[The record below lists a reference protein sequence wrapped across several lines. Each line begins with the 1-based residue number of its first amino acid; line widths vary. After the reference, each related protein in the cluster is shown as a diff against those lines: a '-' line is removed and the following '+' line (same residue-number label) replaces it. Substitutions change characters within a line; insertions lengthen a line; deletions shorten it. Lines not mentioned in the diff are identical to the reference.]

1 MSRRSR
7 RNRSAPAQPAA
18 PAASATVEVAPPSAP
33 PRSSPAAVWDFVQN
47 AKRDNPELLAQLQA
61 AMSPSAQAELIWRQ
75 RGFRDLTSKCA
86 KDLREGDQERLLGE
100 SWHLYKNCPLYRDSI
115 NKTTAFIMGDGLV
128 IRGQNDDAQG
138 IIDELLGEGEGS
150 FRERLDVYARY
161 RVQYA
166 EFLNPVFLGSS
177 GRLRI
182 AYRDPLEIYRMLPD
196 PDDSSVLAAAV
207 MKDDRGGPGQVYP
220 VIQRNPY
227 ATSDDELY
235 RVPLGEDGRIDKAA
249 ALGAFYCGPE
259 RELNG
264 TRSYPPYVAGHTWFN
279 AHDEYIRGVVDRADI
294 LTRILFMLAVKGD
307 DKEFQRLQ
315 EEMTLFGRPS
325 DPSVLLT
332 NGNVEGKFETP
343 GIQSDAVDVVHKILL
358 HQIAHATGLSVP
370 WFTQGDELAYASAK
384 EIGFPTLKVLQTL
397 QTGFLRWV
405 RSVVAFQLWVANKM
419 GRVSL
424 KPEDRRF
431 VIVPSAIIR
440 EDEGQKL
447 DRATKSL
454 ILLQMMKINEWER
467 PDILALVSREIA
479 RKYELPL
486 PAEDAPERQQAPEQD
501 ALPVQASRG
510 KVVDIY
516 ERVLERNR
524 ARLDALR
531 RDLEAA

>member
-7 RNRSAPAQPAA
+7 RNRSTTPAA
-18 PAASATVEVAPPSAP
+18 PAAPHTGEAAPPSAP
-33 PRSSPAAVWDFVQN
+33 PKASPSAIWEFVQN
-47 AKRDNPELLAQLQA
+47 TKRDNPELLSQLQA

-75 RGFRDLTSKCA
+75 RGFRDLTSKVSR
-86 KDLREGDQERLLGE
+86 DLREGDQERVLNE
-100 SWHLYKNCPLYRDSI
+100 SWHLFKNCPLYRDSI
-115 NKTTAFIMGDGLV
+115 KKTTAFIMGDGLV

-138 IIDELLGEGEGS
+138 VIDELLGEGEGS
-150 FRERLDVYARY
+150 FRERLDTYARY

-166 EFLNPVFLGSS
+166 EFLNPVFVGSS
-177 GRLRI
+177 GRLRV
-182 AYRDPLEIYRMLPD
+182 AYRDPLEIYRMLSD
-196 PDDSSVLAAAV
+196 PDDSSMLARAV
-207 MKDDRGGPGQVYP
+207 MKDDRGGPGLVYP
-220 VIQRNPY
+220 IIQRNPY
-227 ATSDDELY
+227 ATSDEDEY
-235 RVPLGEDGRIDKAA
+235 HVALGEDGKLAKDGP
-249 ALGAFYCGPE
+249 LGAFYCGPE

-279 AHDEYIRGVVDRADI
+279 VHDEYIRGVVDRADI
-294 LTRILFMLAVKGD
+294 LTRILFLLAVKGD
-307 DKEFQRLQ
+307 DREFQRLQ

-397 QTGFLRWV
+397 QTGFIRWV
-405 RSVVAFQLWVANKM
+405 RSIVAFQLWVAQRM
-419 GRVSL
+419 GRINL
-424 KPEDRRF
+424 KPEERRF

-447 DRATKSL
+447 DRATKAL
-454 ILLQMMKINEWER
+454 ILLQMMKINQWEH
-467 PDILALVSREIA
+467 PDILALVSREIV
-479 RKYELPL
+479 RKYDLPL
-486 PAEDAPERQQAPEQD
+486 PAEDSAERQAAQGDGAS
-501 ALPVQASRG
+501 PVQASRG

-516 ERVLERNR
+516 ERVLARNQ

-531 RDLEAA
+531 LDLEAA

>member
-7 RNRSAPAQPAA
+7 RNRPTTPAA
-18 PAASATVEVAPPSAP
+18 TAVTHTVEVAPPTAP
-33 PRSSPAAVWDFVQN
+33 PRTSPAAIWEFVQN
-47 AKRDNPELLAQLQA
+47 AKRDNPEMLAQLQA
-61 AMSPSAQAELIWRQ
+61 AMSPAAQAELIWQR
-75 RGFRDLTSKCA
+75 RGFRDLSSKVAA
-86 KDLREGDQERLLGE
+86 KNLREADQERVLNE

-138 IIDELLGEGEGS
+138 VINDLLGEGEGS

-166 EFLNPVFLGSS
+166 EYLNPTFVGSS
-177 GRLRI
+177 AKLRV
-182 AYRDPLEIYRMLPD
+182 AYRDPLDIYQMVPD
-196 PDDSSVLAAAV
+196 ADDSSLLALAV
-207 MKDDRGGPGQVYP
+207 MKDDRGGPGMQYP
-220 VIQRNPY
+220 IIQQNLY
-227 ATSDDELY
+227 ATTDEELY
-235 RVPLGEDGRIDKAA
+235 RVALGEDGKLRKDGP
-249 ALGAFYCGPE
+249 LGAFYCGPE

-264 TRSYPPYVAGHTWFN
+264 TRSYPPYSAGHPWFN
-279 AHDEYIRGVVDRADI
+279 MHDEYIRGVVDRADI

-307 DKEFQRLQ
+307 DKEFSRLQ

-405 RSVVAFQLWVANKM
+405 RSIVAFQLWVAQRM
-419 GRVSL
+419 GRINL

-447 DRATKSL
+447 DRATKAL
-454 ILLQMMKINEWER
+454 ILLQMMKINQWEH
-467 PDILALVSREIA
+467 PDILALVSREIV
-479 RKYELPL
+479 RKYDLPL
-486 PAEDAPERQQAPEQD
+486 PAEDSPERQAAQGEA
-501 ALPVQASRG
+501 AAPVQASRG

-516 ERVLERNR
+516 ERVLARNQ

-531 RDLEAA
+531 LDLEAA

>member
-1 MSRRSR
+1 MSRRPR
-7 RNRSAPAQPAA
+7 RKHSVQPPTPVAA
-18 PAASATVEVAPPSAP
+18 ATVEVAPPSGP
-33 PRSSPAAVWDFVQN
+33 PKGSPSAIWEFVQN
-47 AKRDNPELLAQLQA
+47 AKRDNPEMLAQLQA
-61 AMSPSAQAELIWRQ
+61 AMSPTAQAELIWRQ

-86 KDLREGDQERLLGE
+86 KDLREGDQERVLNE

-138 IIDELLGEGEGS
+138 VIDELLGEGEGS

-166 EFLNPVFLGSS
+166 EFLNPVFVGSS

-207 MKDDRGGPGQVYP
+207 MKDDRGGPGQIYP
-220 VIQRNPY
+220 VIQKNPY
-227 ATSDDELY
+227 STSDDDLY
-235 RVPLGEDGRIDKAA
+235 RVPLGEDGKIAKDM

-264 TRSYPPYVAGHTWFN
+264 TRSYPPYVVGHTWFN
-279 AHDEYIRGVVDRADI
+279 LHDEYIRGVVDRADI
-294 LTRILFMLAVKGD
+294 LTRILFMMAVKGD
-307 DKEFQRLQ
+307 DREFARLQ
-315 EEMTLFGRPS
+315 EEMTLFGRPT

-405 RSVVAFQLWVANKM
+405 RSVVAFQLWVANRM
-419 GRVSL
+419 GRVNL

-447 DRATKSL
+447 DRATKTL
-454 ILLQMMKINEWER
+454 MLLQIMKINQWER
-467 PDILALVSREIA
+467 PDILELVSREVV
-479 RKYELPL
+479 RKYDLPI
-486 PAEDAPERQQAPEQD
+486 PAEDAPERQRAPEGD
-501 ALPVQASRG
+501 ATPVQASRG

-516 ERVLERNR
+516 ERVLARNQD
-524 ARLDALR
+524 RLDALR